1 MLGGADP
8 ICSIDRAYIGLI
20 KSAAMVNQ
28 EVCPKCHGSGWARIE
43 RGGIEGVV
51 RCECIKGTRTE
62 RLLLKANIP
71 RRYEHCELDNFE
83 NPFRNT
89 STDIARVGA
98 EGFVAEYPIRFG
110 LLFMGPQGIGKTH
123 LAVGIIKK
131 LILQKS
137 VPCLFC
143 TFPELLK
150 EIQDSWNP
158 VSQSSEMTLLEP
170 VLNTEVLVLDELGA
184 QKPSDWVRDQV
195 AYVLNYRYN
204 ENKVTI
210 VTTNFQDYESE
221 EGKAVRPDSLTQRI
235 GPRIRSRLFEMC
247 RTVKMDGKDFRAEI
261 MHANH
266 HKGRL

>member
-1 MLGGADP
+1 VSND
-8 ICSIDRAYIGLI
+8 S
-20 KSAAMVNQ
+20 
-28 EVCPKCHGSGWARIE
+28 CPKCQGSGWDRIV
-43 RGGIEGVV
+43 RDGVEGVV
-51 RCECIKGTRTE
+51 RCECIRGSRSE
-62 RLLLKANIP
+62 RLLTNANIP
-71 RRYEHCELDNFE
+71 RRYEHCELDNFD
-83 NPFRNT
+83 NPFRNS
-89 STDIARVGA
+89 STEIARIGA

-131 LILQKS
+131 LIRQKS
-137 VPCLFC
+137 IPCLFC

-210 VTTNFQDYESE
+210 VTTNFLDYDADDSKP
-221 EGKAVRPDSLTQRI
+221 GRADSLTQRI

-247 RTVKMDGKDFRAEI
+247 KTVKMDGKDFRAEI
-261 MHANH
+261 KQANYST
-266 HKGRL
+266 RRP